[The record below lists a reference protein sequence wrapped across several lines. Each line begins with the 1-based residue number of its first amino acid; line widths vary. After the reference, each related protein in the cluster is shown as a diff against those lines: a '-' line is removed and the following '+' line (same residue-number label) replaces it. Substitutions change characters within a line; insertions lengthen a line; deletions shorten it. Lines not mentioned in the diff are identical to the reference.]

1 MTIHHSIAAVVVLY
15 NPGAGFLGNLE
26 SIKDRVAALFV
37 VDNSDSGESPLLAE
51 LMAQKN
57 VTLIRNS
64 GNNGIAA
71 ALNQAAR
78 AAVDRGFEFLL
89 TLDQDSRPHPGM
101 IEALLSCH
109 DPSVGLVAPLLLT
122 RPGQAPPDGGGCR
135 PVLTA
140 MTSGSLLRLDAY
152 LQAGPFRD
160 EFFIDFVDIEYC
172 LRLHTQGYKVIQ
184 AEKACLAHAVGTR
197 IGPGTWFSVTTHS
210 PLRKYYKTR
219 NRLQVWKEYG
229 RLHPRYVWRDRF
241 RFLLEF
247 GRLLLFEPER
257 REKLTMMWRGWR
269 DYRRGRFGKYGG

>member
-15 NPGAGFLGNLE
+15 NPGTGVLDNLK

-37 VDNSDSGESPLLAE
+37 VDNSDRGVSPVLLE
-51 LMAQKN
+51 LMSQKN
-57 VTLIRNS
+57 VTIIQNS

-78 AAVDRGFEFLL
+78 SALDRGFEFLL
-89 TLDQDSRPHPGM
+89 TLDQDSRPLPGM
-101 IEALLSCH
+101 VDALMACY
-109 DPSVGLVAPLLLT
+109 DPSVGMVAPILLT
-122 RPGQAPPDGGGCR
+122 RPGQKPPGRTRSR

-140 MTSGSLLRLDAY
+140 MTSGSLLRLAAY
-152 LQAGPFRD
+152 SQAGPFRD

-172 LRLHTQGYKVIQ
+172 LRLQKLGFKVIQ
-184 AEKACLAHAVGTR
+184 AEKACLEHTVGTR
-197 IGPGTWFSVTTHS
+197 IGPGKWFSVTTHS

-229 RLHPRYVWRDRF
+229 RLNPRYVWRDRL

-247 GRLLLFEPER
+247 ARLLLFEPER
-257 REKLTMMWRGWR
+257 LEKLTMMWRGWC
-269 DYRRGRFGKYGG
+269 DYRRGRSGKYGG